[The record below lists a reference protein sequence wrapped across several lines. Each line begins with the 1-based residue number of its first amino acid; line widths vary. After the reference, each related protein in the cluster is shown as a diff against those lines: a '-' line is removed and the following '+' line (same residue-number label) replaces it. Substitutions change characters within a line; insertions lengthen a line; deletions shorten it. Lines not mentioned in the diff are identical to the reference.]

1 MPGHFLGNDVV
12 IGQPIARGRVEFNK
26 WRVERASILRLSFK
40 TGFGLAN
47 MAQIFGKSS
56 NSIARVTL
64 LAAFFGFFGFW
75 RIVYAVPLSWLDF
88 AAPFGV
94 GCLWLSAFLSRL
106 KAVPLLPQNDP
117 GMQFA
122 FVYQHAP

>member
-1 MPGHFLGNDVV
+1 MWLSGSQSPGDAWNSINGESS
-12 IGQPIARGRVEFNK
+12 G
-26 WRVERASILRLSFK
+26 ASILRLSFK

-75 RIVYAVPLSWLDF
+75 GIVYAVPLSWLDF